1 MLFINYYF
9 SNMKRKSLLT
19 TLLGVCVVM
28 NSLAQITLS
37 GKVVNAKNGDPI
49 EGVNVRLEQTTIG
62 CATNSKGEFS
72 LKNVGEGEY
81 QLRVS
86 CLNYT
91 PVIRKVNG
99 SKSGMLIEMES
110 TGINLNQV
118 VITGTGTH
126 HRLQDSPVAVEVING
141 SDLKKAGVTNFK
153 DALIPAINP

>member
-62 CATNSKGEFS
+62 CATNSKGE
-72 LKNVGEGEY
+72 
-81 QLRVS
+81 
-86 CLNYT
+86 
-91 PVIRKVNG
+91 
-99 SKSGMLIEMES
+99 
-110 TGINLNQV
+110 
-118 VITGTGTH
+118 
-126 HRLQDSPVAVEVING
+126 
-141 SDLKKAGVTNFK
+141 
-153 DALIPAINP
+153 